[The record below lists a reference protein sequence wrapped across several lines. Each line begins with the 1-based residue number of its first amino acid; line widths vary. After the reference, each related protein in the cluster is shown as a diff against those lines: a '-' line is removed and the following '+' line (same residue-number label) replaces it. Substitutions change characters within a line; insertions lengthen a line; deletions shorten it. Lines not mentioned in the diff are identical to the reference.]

1 MIEPYPLQWIPGKPR
16 TPSHQ
21 RKRSQFQVSFAKA
34 RDGLLLELSRLG
46 ASNIII
52 SSNVQTRRDGLP
64 YANFR
69 EPDDPGVA
77 VYFKTF
83 KKEYALSCDRWDRAK
98 DNLRAIGKHIEAL
111 RGIER
116 WGVSSIEESFQPYLL
131 PESTTISQ
139 TAVLVSEPALIGS
152 QTQTE

>member
-1 MIEPYPLQWIPGKPR
+1 MIEPFPLNWIPGKLR

-21 RKRSQFQVSFAKA
+21 RKQSQFQVSFAKA

-52 SSNVQTRRDGLP
+52 SSNVQTRKDGLP

-77 VYFKTF
+77 V
-83 KKEYALSCDRWDRAK
+83 
-98 DNLRAIGKHIEAL
+98 
-111 RGIER
+111 
-116 WGVSSIEESFQPYLL
+116 
-131 PESTTISQ
+131 
-139 TAVLVSEPALIGS
+139 
-152 QTQTE
+152 